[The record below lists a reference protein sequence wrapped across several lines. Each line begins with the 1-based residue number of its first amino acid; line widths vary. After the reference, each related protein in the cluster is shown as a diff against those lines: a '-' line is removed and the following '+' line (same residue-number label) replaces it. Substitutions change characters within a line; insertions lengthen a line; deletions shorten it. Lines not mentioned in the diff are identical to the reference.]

1 MDVMGLLDRLL
12 DKAHVSSGDPRK
24 AVFRVLLDDEGR
36 VQDVVLKQSSGS
48 PEIDQLG
55 RAKFMNMRFPPGRL
69 GPTSKK
75 ARRWHEFAYSGEED
89 K

>member
-1 MDVMGLLDRLL
+1 MGLLDRLL
-12 DKAHVSSGDPRK
+12 DKAQVSNGGPRK

-48 PEIDQLG
+48 PEVDQRG
-55 RAKFMNMRFPPGRL
+55 RAKFMNMRFPPGRS